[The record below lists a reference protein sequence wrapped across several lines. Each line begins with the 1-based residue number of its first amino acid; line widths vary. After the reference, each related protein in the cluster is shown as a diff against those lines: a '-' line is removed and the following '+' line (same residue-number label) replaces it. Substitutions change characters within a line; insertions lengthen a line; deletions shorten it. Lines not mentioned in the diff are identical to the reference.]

1 MDAGGKQAKEHLA
14 RAKAYFQRH
23 DVMRT
28 LEAVVNALQ
37 IMQKGISGPDKVAA
51 DSGLREMIGLLNRT
65 EEISTRFPKG
75 VPFKPGIERQ
85 LYTLF
90 NQVLQSI
97 RMAQE
102 RESYTQTLERK
113 QKLDRLLNY
122 GRKLLEAGKVQ
133 DAEGAFQEAVEC
145 YVDEHAMF
153 RMMGEACLAVKQPRM
168 AAKYLK
174 QAVKVDKDRTRAGQL
189 LVRALEES
197 GNIPAARKLE
207 AELKLA

>member
-1 MDAGGKQAKEHLA
+1 MDSGGKMAKEHLA

-23 DVMRT
+23 DVMRA

-37 IMQKGISGPDKVAA
+37 IMQRGITGPDKTAA
-51 DSGLREMIGLLNRT
+51 DSALREMVAQLNRT
-65 EEISTRFPKG
+65 EEISSRFPKG
-75 VPFKPGIERQ
+75 IPYKPGVEKQ
-85 LYTLF
+85 LHAVF
-90 NQVLQSI
+90 NQLLQSI
-97 RMAQE
+97 RMEQE

-174 QAVKVDKDRTRAGQL
+174 QAVKVDKDRVRVGQL

-197 GNIPAARKLE
+197 GNIPAARKME
-207 AELKLA
+207 AELKLS